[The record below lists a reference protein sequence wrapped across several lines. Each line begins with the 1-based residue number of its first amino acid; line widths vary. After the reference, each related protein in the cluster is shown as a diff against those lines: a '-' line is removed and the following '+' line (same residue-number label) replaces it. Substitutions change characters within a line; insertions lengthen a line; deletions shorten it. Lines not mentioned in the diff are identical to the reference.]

1 MTRILGYADRISAAP
16 GECIQVMVSCEGLE
30 QFDANLIRVI
40 QGDINPSGP
49 GYREESVS
57 LNLGGPFDGRYQP
70 INSGSYAVIN
80 DAPAFNT
87 QTSLGLQAL
96 IWPTLPDR
104 GSQIILSREDPESG
118 AGFRLYLDS
127 EGAVAFEI
135 TKKKGKSEGIS
146 TGKPLISER
155 WYLISGSYDVENGT
169 LTVVQK
175 LLKPY
180 PKVNVACKV
189 SRNVSANMICAD
201 IEAPIMIAARSA
213 TNQPAIEHFNGR
225 IEASENFF
233 TFLKNGR
240 NGKSCGHRMRR
251 SCCRLGLLRRDIN

>member
-1 MTRILGYADRISAAP
+1 MTRILGYTDRISAAP

-96 IWPTLPDR
+96 IWPTLPGR
-104 GSQIILSREDPESG
+104 GSQIILSREVPESG
-118 AGFRLYLDS
+118 AG
-127 EGAVAFEI
+127 I
-135 TKKKGKSEGIS
+135 
-146 TGKPLISER
+146 
-155 WYLISGSYDVENGT
+155 
-169 LTVVQK
+169 
-175 LLKPY
+175 
-180 PKVNVACKV
+180 
-189 SRNVSANMICAD
+189 
-201 IEAPIMIAARSA
+201 
-213 TNQPAIEHFNGR
+213 
-225 IEASENFF
+225 
-233 TFLKNGR
+233 
-240 NGKSCGHRMRR
+240 
-251 SCCRLGLLRRDIN
+251 

>member
-1 MTRILGYADRISAAP
+1 MTRILGYTDRISAAP

-96 IWPTLPDR
+96 IWPTLPGSWFTNHIESR
-104 GSQIILSREDPESG
+104 GPGIGSG
-118 AGFRLYLDS
+118 
-127 EGAVAFEI
+127 I
-135 TKKKGKSEGIS
+135 
-146 TGKPLISER
+146 
-155 WYLISGSYDVENGT
+155 
-169 LTVVQK
+169 
-175 LLKPY
+175 
-180 PKVNVACKV
+180 
-189 SRNVSANMICAD
+189 
-201 IEAPIMIAARSA
+201 
-213 TNQPAIEHFNGR
+213 
-225 IEASENFF
+225 
-233 TFLKNGR
+233 
-240 NGKSCGHRMRR
+240 
-251 SCCRLGLLRRDIN
+251 